1 MKRFALLVIACL
13 ISGFTLAAE
22 YAPLEK
28 FAVAEMPHPRLI
40 LRSGDFDAVR
50 RLIEQDSVA
59 QRMHAQIVKRADQ
72 MLGQKVCE
80 RQMTGKR
87 LLGVSRLVLERVTMW
102 SYMYKLTNDERY
114 LKRTIAEMEAAA
126 SFSDWNPSHFLD
138 VGEMCAALAIGY
150 DWLYDDLPMT
160 TRALVADAIAEKGL
174 RAAELKKYWWYT
186 GTNNWNSVCNA
197 GLVMGAIVIADRYP
211 ELAKTHIEKSIKSN
225 HLAMS
230 SYGPDG
236 VYPEGYGY
244 WDYGTWFQVLMVE
257 SLRSAFG
264 DSDGLEKYPGF
275 LESARFMDYMQS
287 FDRRVYNFSDDGA
300 AYDMSNPLLYWFA
313 AETGDMSLVWNERII
328 TSSVKNMRL
337 GSRRLL
343 PLAMIFMSR
352 CDMAKVAPSDNRCW
366 AGQGKQPIFICRDK
380 DFYLAAKG
388 GSPSLPHAH
397 MDGGSFVYEWRG
409 VRWASELGS
418 QNYHSLEKEGV
429 DLWNMRQESQR
440 WDVFRLALDSHNTL
454 MVNGKRLDVKGGG
467 TMVEHYTAPNRS
479 GAKFDLSSLYFDLE
493 RAVRTITVDAEVR
506 LLVEDKMKAGDED
519 CRVRWTICTPA
530 VPKVLS
536 RNEIELQ
543 SGDHKV
549 LLRVVSPKGDVE
561 PFVLPNTP
569 RHSYEVDNKGTLR
582 VGFYTNIPSG
592 KSQSLKVEIVP
603 IK

>member
-28 FAVAEMPHPRLI
+28 FAVAEMAHPRLI
-40 LRSGDFDAVR
+40 LRSGDFDAVH
-50 RLIEQDSVA
+50 RLVEQDTVA
-59 QRMHAQIVKRADQ
+59 QRMHAQIVKRAD
-72 MLGQKVCE
+72 LLLSHKESE
-80 RQMTGKR
+80 RKMTGKR
-87 LLGVSRLVLERVTMW
+87 LLGVSRNVLERMTMW
-102 SYMYKLTNDERY
+102 GYMYYYTGEQRYVER
-114 LKRTIAEMEAAA
+114 AEREMLAVAE
-126 SFSDWNPSHFLD
+126 FSDWNPSHFLD
-138 VGEMCAALAIGY
+138 VGEMTAALAIGLDWFY
-150 DWLYDDLPMT
+150 DLLPESS
-160 TRALVADAIAEKGL
+160 RATIAQAIAEKGL
-174 RAAELKKYWWYT
+174 RAAELRKYWWYT

-211 ELAKTHIEKSIKSN
+211 ELAKAHIAKSIKSN

-244 WDYGTWFQVLMVE
+244 WDYGTWFQVLMIE

-300 AYDMSNPLLYWFA
+300 AHDVSNPLLYWFA
-313 AETGDMSLVWNERII
+313 NEMNDMSLVWNERII

-343 PLAMIFMSR
+343 PVAMLFMSR
-352 CDMAKVAPSDNRCW
+352 CDMAKVAPSESRCW
-366 AGQGKQPIFICRDK
+366 SGQGEQPIFICRDK
-380 DFYLAAKG
+380 DFYVAAKG

-397 MDGGSFVYEWRG
+397 MDGGSFVYEWGG
-409 VRWASELGS
+409 VRWAMELGS

-429 DLWNMRQESQR
+429 DLWNMKQASQR

-454 MVNGKRLDVKGGG
+454 MVNDKRLSVKGSAP
-467 TMVEHYTAPNRS
+467 MTATFTKPNRS
-479 GAKFDLSSLYFDLE
+479 GAQFDLSSLYFDLE
-493 RAVRTITVDAEVR
+493 RAVRTITVNGEGR
-506 LLVEDKMKAGDED
+506 LTVVDDMKAGADD
-519 CRVRWTICTPA
+519 CRVSWTLCTPA
-530 VPKVLS
+530 VPKVVS
-536 RNEIELQ
+536 RTESELQ
-543 SGDHKV
+543 SGDRKV
-549 LLRVVSPKGDVE
+549 LLRVVSPKGEVE

-569 RHSYEVDNKGTLR
+569 RRSYDDDNKGTLR
-582 VGFYTNIPSG
+582 VGFYTNIPCG
-592 KSQSLKVEIVP
+592 KSQTLKVEIVP